1 MEARSIGKLIGLPN
15 RAGHEQSLE
24 DEMDINFA
32 TKDDWTIVTVEGRLD
47 TISAPDFESRV
58 QDRIAE
64 GEIRFVIDLS
74 KLEYI
79 SSAGLRSILIAGKS
93 TAATGGQ
100 LCCCGLHG
108 VVKKVFEV
116 SGFTSLF
123 PIHNSLDDVL
133 KPGT

>member
-1 MEARSIGKLIGLPN
+1 
-15 RAGHEQSLE
+15 
-24 DEMDINFA
+24 MDINFA
-32 TKDDWTIVTVEGRLD
+32 TRDDWTIVTVEGRLD
-47 TISAPDFESRV
+47 TISAPDFESKV

-64 GEIRFVIDLS
+64 GETRFVIDLS

-79 SSAGLRSILIAGKS
+79 SSAGLRSILVAGKS

-123 PIHNSLDDVL
+123 PIHSTLEDILSRKV
-133 KPGT
+133 

>member
-1 MEARSIGKLIGLPN
+1 
-15 RAGHEQSLE
+15 
-24 DEMDINFA
+24 MDINFA
-32 TKDDWTIVTVEGRLD
+32 TRDDWTIVTVEGRLD

-58 QDRIAE
+58 QDRIAD
-64 GEIRFVIDLS
+64 GETRFVIDLS

-79 SSAGLRSILIAGKS
+79 SSAGLRSILVAGKI

-108 VVKKVFEV
+108 VVQKVFEV

-133 KPGT
+133 KSRT

>member
-1 MEARSIGKLIGLPN
+1 
-15 RAGHEQSLE
+15 
-24 DEMDINFA
+24 MDINFG
-32 TKDDWTIVTVEGRLD
+32 TRNDWTVVTVEGRLD
-47 TISAPDFESRV
+47 TISAPDFERKV
-58 QDRIAE
+58 QERIAE
-64 GEIRFVIDLS
+64 GETRFVIDLS

-93 TAATGGQ
+93 TTATGGQ

-123 PIHNSLDDVL
+123 PVHNSLEEIV
-133 KPGT
+133 K